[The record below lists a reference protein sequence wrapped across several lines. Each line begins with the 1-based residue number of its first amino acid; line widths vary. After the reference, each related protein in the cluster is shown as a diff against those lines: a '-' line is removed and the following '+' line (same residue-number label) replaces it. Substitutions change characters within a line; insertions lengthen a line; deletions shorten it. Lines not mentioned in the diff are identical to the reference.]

1 MSSSHHV
8 KLGYL
13 GLLPFLLLTGGYF
26 LTEADWLLQS
36 FIVYSISILSF
47 VAGSLWQPATKPCAK
62 GVVES
67 TSQSH
72 TQAWLVVLVTLP
84 LPLSVF
90 VAESVELIF
99 LALSFVWL
107 LALQKRLAN
116 WPEMTPDY
124 QQMRGKITAVVFVC
138 HLFML
143 AQLNHT
149 PAVV

>member
-1 MSSSHHV
+1 MSTFHHV

-36 FIVYSISILSF
+36 FIIYSISILSF
-47 VAGSLWQPATKPCAK
+47 VAGSLWQPATKTSVK
-62 GVVES
+62 GE
-67 TSQSH
+67 TKTISQSH

-90 VAESVELIF
+90 VAESVVLIC

-107 LALQKRLAN
+107 LALQKRLAS

-143 AQLNHT
+143 AQINHT
-149 PAVV
+149 PELV